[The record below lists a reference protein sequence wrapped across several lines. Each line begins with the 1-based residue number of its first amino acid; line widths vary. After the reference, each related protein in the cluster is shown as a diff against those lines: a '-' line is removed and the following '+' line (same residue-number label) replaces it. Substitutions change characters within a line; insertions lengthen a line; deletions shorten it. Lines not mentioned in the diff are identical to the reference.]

1 MAEMFSET
9 LSSYADASAIGEVT
23 GWPSR
28 DMKLVLPGEDL
39 LLGLVFHTCVNAVLG
54 RGNKE
59 LFWAENVFLVH
70 PSLQTEAV
78 ELDEDRT
85 IKKLDYFFAH

>member
-9 LSSYADASAIGEVT
+9 LSSYADASAAGEVT

-28 DMKLVLPGEDL
+28 NMKSVPPGEDL
-39 LLGLVFHTCVNAVLG
+39 HLGLAFHTCVNVVLG

-59 LFWAENVFLVH
+59 LVCAENVFLVH

-78 ELDEDRT
+78 ELYKGRT
-85 IKKLDYFFAH
+85 VKKLDYFFSH